1 MPTQT
6 EKLAHFASLH
16 AAPQPLVLVNIW
28 DAGSART
35 VAAAGAKAL
44 ATGSASVGG
53 ALGFADGEAVPLD
66 LVLSHAARIA
76 ASVDLPLSIDFEA
89 GYAAS
94 ADGVAENIRRV
105 VATGA
110 VGINLEDG
118 YPAGDGEGI
127 RPLEEAAARIK
138 AARAAADSLLPG
150 FWINTRT
157 DICLNAK
164 PEDHA
169 AHINDVIARGKAYA
183 EAGASS
189 FFVPGLRDLA
199 LIAQVCAACPLPV
212 NVMAGPEAGGFG
224 ALAEAGVRR
233 ISYGPF
239 PWRAAM
245 ATLTSFAQCA
255 AKAA

>member
-6 EKLAHFASLH
+6 EKLEAFARLH
-16 AAPQPLVLVNIW
+16 AGPEPLVLVNIW

-44 ATGSASVGG
+44 ATGSAGVGG

-66 LVLSHAARIA
+66 MVIDHAARIA
-76 ASVDLPLSIDFEA
+76 ASVDLPVSIDFEA
-89 GYAAS
+89 GYAAG
-94 ADGVAENIRRV
+94 ADGLAETIRRV
-105 VATGA
+105 VATGV

-118 YPAGDGEGI
+118 YPAGDGQGV
-127 RPLEEAAARIK
+127 RPVDEAVARLRAARV
-138 AARAAADSLLPG
+138 AAGALLPG
-150 FWINTRT
+150 FWINART

-169 AHINDVIARGKAYA
+169 GHINDIVARAAAYA

-189 FFVPGLRDLA
+189 LFVPGLRELA
-199 LIAQVCAACPLPV
+199 LIARVCAASPLPV
-212 NVMAGPEAGGFG
+212 NVMAGPEAGGYG
-224 ALAEAGVRR
+224 ALARAGVRR

-245 ATLTSFAQCA
+245 ATLTSFAMRAGQA
-255 AKAA
+255 D

>member
-6 EKLAHFASLH
+6 EKLETFARLH
-16 AAPQPLVLVNIW
+16 AGQEPLVLVNIW

-66 LVLSHAARIA
+66 LVIDHTARIA
-76 ASVDLPLSIDFEA
+76 ASVDLPVSVDFEA

-94 ADGVAENIRRV
+94 ADGLAETVRR
-105 VATGA
+105 AADTGV

-118 YPAGDGEGI
+118 YPAGDGEGV
-127 RPLEEAAARIK
+127 RPLAEAAARLR
-138 AARAAADSLLPG
+138 AARAAADALLPG
-150 FWINTRT
+150 FWINART
-157 DICLNAK
+157 DICLNAR

-169 AHINDVIARGKAYA
+169 GHMDEVIARAAAYA

-189 FFVPGLRDLA
+189 LFVPGLRDLA
-199 LIAQVCAACPLPV
+199 LIAQICAGATLPV
-212 NVMAGPEAGGFG
+212 NVMAGPEAAGHGL
-224 ALAEAGVRR
+224 LAGAGVRR

-239 PWRAAM
+239 AWRAAM
-245 ATLTSFAQCA
+245 ATLTLFAA
-255 AKAA
+255 RAGEAD

>member
-6 EKLAHFASLH
+6 EKLTHFASLH
-16 AAPQPLVLVNIW
+16 AGAEPLVLVNIW

-35 VAAAGAKAL
+35 VAAAGARAL

-66 LVLSHAARIA
+66 LVLGHAARIA
-76 ASVDLPLSIDFEA
+76 AAVDLPVSIDFEA

-94 ADGVAENIRRV
+94 PDGVAENIRRV
-105 VATGA
+105 VGTGA

-118 YPAGDGEGI
+118 YPAGDGEGL
-127 RPLEEAAARIK
+127 RPVEDAAARIE
-138 AARAAADSLLPG
+138 AARAAADDLLRG
-150 FWINTRT
+150 FWINART

-169 AHINDVIARGKAYA
+169 AHLPDVIARGKTYA

-189 FFVPGLRDLA
+189 LFVPGLRDLA

-245 ATLTSFAQCA
+245 ATLTSY
-255 AKAA
+255 AKQAGEPG

>member
-6 EKLAHFASLH
+6 EKLAQFASLH
-16 AAPQPLVLVNIW
+16 SGAQPLVLVNIW

-35 VAAAGAKAL
+35 VAAAGARAL

-66 LVLSHAARIA
+66 LVLDHAARIVA
-76 ASVDLPLSIDFEA
+76 AADLPVSLDFEA

-94 ADGVAENIRRV
+94 ADGVAANIRRV
-105 VATGA
+105 VGTGA

-118 YPAGDGEGI
+118 YPAGDGEGVRAI
-127 RPLEEAAARIK
+127 GDATARIE
-138 AARAAADSLLPG
+138 AARAAADILLPG
-150 FWINTRT
+150 FWINART
-157 DICLNAK
+157 DICLRAK
-164 PEDHA
+164 TEDHA
-169 AHINDVIARGKAYA
+169 AHIHDVIARGKAYA

-189 FFVPGLRDLA
+189 YFVPGLRDMA
-199 LIAQVCAACPLPV
+199 LIAKVCAACPLPV

-245 ATLTSFAQCA
+245 ATLTSFAERA
-255 AKAA
+255 AKAG